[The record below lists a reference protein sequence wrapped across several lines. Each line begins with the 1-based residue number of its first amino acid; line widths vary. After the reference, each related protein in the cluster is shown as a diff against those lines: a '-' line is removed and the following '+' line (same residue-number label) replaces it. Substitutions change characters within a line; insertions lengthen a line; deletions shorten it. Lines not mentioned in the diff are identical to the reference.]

1 MWIPAKILTEDE
13 LFEFET
19 LWDLY
24 EFKLFLLVVTGS
36 IAIWLG
42 NMFYDAKRKDKKIR
56 TDTENDA

>member
-1 MWIPAKILTEDE
+1 MFD
-13 LFEFET
+13 FET

-24 EFKLFLLVVTGS
+24 EFKLFLLLITSV

-42 NMFYDAKRKDKKIR
+42 NIFYDAKQKDKKIR